1 MKTYVVYMHKNKVN
15 GKVYIGQTCNIN
27 KRWLPSA
34 YSSSPHFYHAIQ
46 KYGWDNFEHKILK
59 SKLTKAEADQ
69 LEIQLISQ
77 YNSMNPNYGY
87 NMNEGGSFPI
97 NVDGECNPFYGKK
110 HSEESLTIM
119 RAKKYGGN
127 NPMAKAVRCLNTQEV
142 FPSCREA
149 SNWCGIARQNIQRCC
164 RGGRPTAGK
173 HPITK
178 EKLKWR
184 YIEDEI

>member
-1 MKTYVVYMHKNKVN
+1 
-15 GKVYIGQTCNIN
+15 
-27 KRWLPSA
+27 
-34 YSSSPHFYHAIQ
+34 
-46 KYGWDNFEHKILK
+46 
-59 SKLTKAEADQ
+59 
-69 LEIQLISQ
+69 
-77 YNSMNPNYGY
+77 MNPNYGY

-119 RAKKYGGN
+119 KAKKYGGN

-149 SNWCGIARQNIQRCC
+149 SDWCGIARQNIQRCC